1 MSYLVAFWNLE
12 NLFAPEGFPERP
24 QWLADAVRKDLT
36 GWAPALFARKVD
48 QLASIIVQMK
58 GGAGPDLLGVCEV
71 ENRFALQA
79 VADRL
84 NALRPQRRYEIVH
97 VDSVREQRGI
107 DTAFI
112 FDTNTCRP
120 TRRSCSRTG

>member
-36 GWAPALFARKVD
+36 GWTPALFARKVD

-58 GGAGPDLLGVCEV
+58 GGAGPTCWACA
-71 ENRFALQA
+71 RS
-79 VADRL
+79 R
-84 NALRPQRRYEIVH
+84 
-97 VDSVREQRGI
+97 
-107 DTAFI
+107 TASH
-112 FDTNTCRP
+112 CRP
-120 TRRSCSRTG
+120 WPTA